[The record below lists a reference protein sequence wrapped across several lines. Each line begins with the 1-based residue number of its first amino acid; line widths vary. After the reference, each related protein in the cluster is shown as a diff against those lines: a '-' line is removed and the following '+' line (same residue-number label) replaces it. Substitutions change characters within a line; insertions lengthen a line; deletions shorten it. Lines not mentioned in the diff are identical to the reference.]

1 MTRISNTCIH
11 SNFTVQPDPQQPA
24 TAPVTAAAAASSV
37 SIDDSL
43 NCIDNLSV
51 IEEAHQRNS
60 IASSA
65 RTVIIKDDPPS
76 AAAAT
81 ASNSAAAASSHPP
94 VLTHKPPLLPAAIG
108 VHPVRRKPVALPRFS
123 TGMFFFHQKIYKVS
137 FTSFVSPKLFTFFG
151 WVKNCRFFCVIT
163 KWISSPN

>member
-1 MTRISNTCIH
+1 MARISNTCIH

-24 TAPVTAAAAASSV
+24 TASVTAAAAASSV

-123 TGMFFFHQKIYKVS
+123 TGMFFPSENIQNFFYFLRFSKVIYILWLGQKLPI
-137 FTSFVSPKLFTFFG
+137 
-151 WVKNCRFFCVIT
+151 FCVHAL
-163 KWISSPN
+163 WF